1 MTHEL
6 PLRTAIEFEYGKPR
20 ELVPGVARLVANNP
34 GPFTFKGTNTYLVG
48 DGDLCVIDPGPDDPA
63 HFEATLRAIAGRRV
77 SHILITHTHR
87 DHIDGLERLASAT
100 GAAIGGYGREPLR
113 TSERAMSPSG
123 GEFIQHEFRPG
134 VTLRDGDRISG
145 EGWTLTAVYTPGHAP
160 DHLCFGLEGTGVL
173 FSGDHVMAWNT
184 TMVAPPEGRMADYLA
199 SLERLIGRGDR
210 LYLPGHGGRLEEPE
224 RTVKA
229 YLVHRQWREQAIL
242 GAIRDGHRTINAI
255 VALVYRGLDQRLVIG
270 ASLSVQ
276 AHVVHL
282 MDRGLVTFQEPL
294 TFESPLSTA

>member
-1 MTHEL
+1 
-6 PLRTAIEFEYGKPR
+6 
-20 ELVPGVARLVANNP
+20 
-34 GPFTFKGTNTYLVG
+34 
-48 DGDLCVIDPGPDDPA
+48 
-63 HFEATLRAIAGRRV
+63 
-77 SHILITHTHR
+77 
-87 DHIDGLERLASAT
+87 
-100 GAAIGGYGREPLR
+100 
-113 TSERAMSPSG
+113 
-123 GEFIQHEFRPG
+123 
-134 VTLRDGDRISG
+134 
-145 EGWTLTAVYTPGHAP
+145 
-160 DHLCFGLEGTGVL
+160 
-173 FSGDHVMAWNT
+173 
-184 TMVAPPEGRMADYLA
+184 MADYLA

-210 LYLPGHGGRLEEPE
+210 IYLPGHGGRLEEPE

>member
-1 MTHEL
+1 MSHEL
-6 PLRTAIEFEYGKPR
+6 PLRTAIDFEYGKPR

-48 DGDLCVIDPGPDDPA
+48 DTELCVIDPGPEDPA
-63 HFEATLRAIAGRRV
+63 HFEAIERAIAGRRV

-100 GAAIGGYGREPLR
+100 GAAICGYGRELVH
-113 TSERAMSPSG
+113 TSGHAMSPSG
-123 GEFIQHEFRPG
+123 GEFVQHEFRPAIA
-134 VTLRDGDRISG
+134 LRDGDRVSG

-160 DHLCFGLEGTGVL
+160 DHLCFSLEGTGVL

-184 TMVAPPEGRMADYLA
+184 TVVAPPEGRMADYLA

-210 LYLPGHGGRLEEPE
+210 IYLPGHGGRLEEPE

-255 VALVYRGLDQRLVIG
+255 VALVYRGLDQHLVIG

-294 TFESPLSTA
+294 TFESLLSAA